1 MCQVSCIQNQ
11 LSTSHM
17 VLFLKCISGCR
28 LFVRAYA
35 SLEISSALLRQPRY
49 DVVSEDFVLRREVGQ
64 DWRCTDLSTDERY
77 LAHSIHGRHT
87 MTNSLHFHQ
96 AFLFTRRC
104 GGHEVVWISERAGHF
119 TESRNGSLGRTCGAA
134 CTSSPP
140 DCSSV
145 RLRVKAC
152 WEGHI
157 YSRSTRGT
165 CPASKRV
172 VRYGSCM
179 YLIDN

>member
-1 MCQVSCIQNQ
+1 MAEQTRTWGRSVYPRSIYY
-11 LSTSHM
+11 
-17 VLFLKCISGCR
+17 FLLYTVQSGDHA
-28 LFVRAYA
+28 VGAPVTVWGP
-35 SLEISSALLRQPRY
+35 LRPAWH
-49 DVVSEDFVLRREVGQ
+49 DRRDHPADRG
-64 DWRCTDLSTDERY
+64 CYNLT
-77 LAHSIHGRHT
+77 HSIHGTHT
-87 MTNSLHFHQ
+87 IANSLHFHQ

-104 GGHEVVWISERAGHF
+104 GGREVVWISERAGHF
-119 TESRNGSLGRTCGAA
+119 TESRNGCLGRTCGAA
-134 CTSSPP
+134 CTPLPP
-140 DCSSV
+140 PRPPI
-145 RLRVKAC
+145 RLRVKGC

>member
-11 LSTSHM
+11 LSTRYM
-17 VLFLKCISGCR
+17 VLFLKFISGCR
-28 LFVRAYA
+28 LFVRVYA

-104 GGHEVVWISERAGHF
+104 GGREVVWNSERAGHF
-119 TESRNGSLGRTCGAA
+119 TESRNGCLGRTCGAA
-134 CTSSPP
+134 CTPLPP
-140 DCSSV
+140 PRPPI
-145 RLRVKAC
+145 RLRVEGC
-152 WEGHI
+152 WEGHN